1 MRDRLST
8 VYITHILTYYVYCDI
23 HVITVHV
30 FICTMYIFLG
40 GSPRTWSPSITNFE
54 RFSHGR
60 RYAHHALYM
69 YMYYFYLHAN
79 GYDIILLL
87 S

>member
-8 VYITHILTYYVYCDI
+8 VYITHILTYNMYCNYSTCI
-23 HVITVHV
+23 Y
-30 FICTMYIFLG
+30 MYISLG

-60 RYAHHALYM
+60 RYVYHALYV

-79 GYDIILLL
+79 SYDTILLL